1 MTPQKCR
8 VLYVDDEPAYG
19 RLFSRGM
26 EDDDRF
32 SIITATSGEEALRIL
47 QDCPIQI
54 VLTDLLMPRMDGLH
68 LLEEI
73 KRCWP
78 DTFVLMLTGVDSADK
93 AVKAM
98 KAGAYDYILK
108 PLDIAMV
115 RLQLGKILQHRQ
127 LLQDTLPPA
136 GDDYRFENM
145 VGKDPIMFKLFEK
158 IQQVAQSEATVLI
171 CGESGTGKELIAE
184 AIHARSRRCDKPFVR
199 VNCAAL
205 TESLISSAL
214 FGHEKG
220 AFTGAATQKTGF
232 FEYAS
237 KGTIFLDEIG
247 DIPVQTQVAL
257 LRVLEMGSFQRVGG
271 TETINVDVRVI
282 CATNQDM
289 STAVKEKTFRED
301 LYYRIN
307 VVSLAAPA
315 LRERKSDIPL
325 LAQFF
330 LELYQRKSAKT
341 ISGFSRPALARL
353 CNYHWPGNVRQLANA
368 IERAVIFCQGRQI
381 LPEHLPDELHN
392 ESEHDFS
399 LTLHDSSLA
408 SVEESLIRTV
418 LEEKH
423 WHLSHAAEALGIA
436 RGTLYSKME
445 RYHIQK
451 DS

>member
-1 MTPQKCR
+1 MTPQKCLI
-8 VLYVDDEPAYG
+8 LYVDDEPAYG

-32 SIITATSGEEALRIL
+32 SVITATSGEEALRIL

-68 LLEEI
+68 LLEKI
-73 KRCWP
+73 KRCRP
-78 DTFVLMLTGVDSADK
+78 DIFVLILTGVDSADK

-108 PLDIAMV
+108 PLDIAMI

-127 LLQDTLPPA
+127 LLQEALPPA
-136 GDDYRFENM
+136 GDGYRFENM

-171 CGESGTGKELIAE
+171 SGESGTGKELIAE
-184 AIHARSRRCDKPFVR
+184 AIHARSKRCDKPFVR

-205 TESLISSAL
+205 TESLINSAL
-214 FGHEKG
+214 FGHERG
-220 AFTGAATQKTGF
+220 AFTGAAAQKIGF

-247 DIPVQTQVAL
+247 DIPIQTQVAL

-289 STAVKEKTFRED
+289 PTAVKEKKFRED

-307 VVSLAAPA
+307 VVSLTAPS

-325 LAQFF
+325 LAHFF
-330 LELYQRKSAKT
+330 LDLYQHKSAKR
-341 ISGFSRPALARL
+341 ISSFNGPTLARL
-353 CNYHWPGNVRQLANA
+353 CDYPWPGNVRQLANC

-381 LPEHLPDELHN
+381 LPEHLPDELQS

-399 LTLHDSSLA
+399 LTLYDSSLA
-408 SVEESLIRTV
+408 SAEESLIRTV

-451 DS
+451 GS

>member
-1 MTPQKCR
+1 M
-8 VLYVDDEPAYG
+8 DDEPPMDG
-19 RLFSRGM
+19 SFPGM

-32 SIITATSGEEALRIL
+32 SIITATSGEEPAYPAGL
-47 QDCPIQI
+47 PHQI

-341 ISGFSRPALARL
+341 ISGFSRPA
-353 CNYHWPGNVRQLANA
+353 WPGYVTITGPQCASTGKR

-381 LPEHLPDELHN
+381 LP
-392 ESEHDFS
+392 S
-399 LTLHDSSLA
+399 
-408 SVEESLIRTV
+408 ICRTNCTT
-418 LEEKH
+418 
-423 WHLSHAAEALGIA
+423 S
-436 RGTLYSKME
+436 RT
-445 RYHIQK
+445 
-451 DS
+451 